1 MVMTGGWF
9 LALFYPQ
16 CLSNSRSAQHQV
28 IRASR
33 CSSQLLCG
41 SEKLTAPRPWP
52 FTTCRAGEFVRFGST
67 RYLMRTSLCTHTRA
81 YYIRIYIYIYICVC
95 VRVCVIYR
103 LIHLLMYERT
113 YVCMHEKCVYIKKY
127 IYVSVC
133 IYIIYVYIYIYDT

>member
-1 MVMTGGWF
+1 MVNIPPIYGDDWGLV

-16 CLSNSRSAQHQV
+16 CLSNSGSAQHQV

-67 RYLMRTSLCTHTRA
+67 CYLMRTSLYTHTRT
-81 YYIRIYIYIYICVC
+81 YYIGIYIYVC

-113 YVCMHEKCVYIKKY
+113 YVCMHEKCVYIKIY

-133 IYIIYVYIYIYDT
+133 I